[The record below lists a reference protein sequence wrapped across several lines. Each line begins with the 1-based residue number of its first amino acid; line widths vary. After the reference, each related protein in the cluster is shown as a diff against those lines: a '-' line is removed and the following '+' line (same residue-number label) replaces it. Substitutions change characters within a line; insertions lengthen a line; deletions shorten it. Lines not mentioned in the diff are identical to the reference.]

1 MKLVCISDTH
11 NKHKYMPEIPD
22 GDVLIFAGD
31 MSMTGKKND
40 IKVFNDFLGTLPH
53 KHKLVIAGNHD
64 WYCYKKESSTDGYYY
79 NKENAQNLLT
89 NCTYLQ
95 DDSVTINGIKFY
107 GSPWQPEFCN
117 WAFNVERG
125 SKIKEKWDLIPIDTD
140 VLITHGPP
148 HNILDEVPRGELVGC
163 EDLLDKVCAV
173 RPKVH
178 VFGHIHCAYGVK
190 VFNETVFINASTCNE
205 MYQPVNKP
213 IVWGV

>member
-11 NKHKYMPEIPD
+11 NKHKMMPEIPD

-31 MSMTGKKND
+31 MSMIGQKND

-53 KHKLVIAGNHD
+53 THKIVIAGNHD
-64 WYCYKKESSTDGYYY
+64 WLFY
-79 NKENAQNLLT
+79 NKKNARDLLT

-95 DDSVTINGIKFY
+95 DESTTIDNVKFY

-125 SKIKEKWDLIPIDTD
+125 AKIKKKWDLIPMDTD

-148 HNILDEVPRGELVGC
+148 LNILDEVYSGELVGC
-163 EDLLDKVCAV
+163 EQLLDKVCAV

-178 VFGHIHCAYGVK
+178 VFGHIHCTHGVK
-190 VFNETVFINASTCNE
+190 IFNETIFINASTCNE
-205 MYQPVNKP
+205 VYQPVNEP
-213 IVWGV
+213 IVWEI